1 MRFRARAGGKTG
13 TKAATSSARRG
24 ALPMKTMWAAVEG

>member
-1 MRFRARAGGKTG
+1 MGKTG

-24 ALPMKTMWAAVEG
+24 YCRWKRCGAAIKA